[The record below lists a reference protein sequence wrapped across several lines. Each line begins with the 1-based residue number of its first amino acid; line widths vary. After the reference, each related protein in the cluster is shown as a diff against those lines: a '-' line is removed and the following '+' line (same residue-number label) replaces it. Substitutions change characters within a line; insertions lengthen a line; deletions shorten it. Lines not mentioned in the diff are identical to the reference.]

1 MADADNEE
9 AGEREDDPQARGQ
22 SWERLWLLDAGMTVG
37 EAIGRSYPIDWKHEY
52 IRRFVRP
59 PTRLS
64 RTLCP
69 LHSRLTAHNSHRAQ
83 TFKVL
88 VLAHHGAHGSSR
100 CHLIPHTH
108 HRTRTTAHA
117 PPHTH
122 HTNTTHCVFRTDTT
136 SMCASNSRVR
146 TSTTSA
152 SAILIASVRPAPFFF
167 FSLFCFVV
175 ILRSCASSVLCS
187 SLCVSCG
194 PESGQPQGV
203 QRVGQRWLRVRALH
217 ARRGQGLQRH
227 PPLSRNR
234 SF

>member
-9 AGEREDDPQARGQ
+9 AGEREDDAQARGQ
-22 SWERLWLLDAGMTVG
+22 SWERLWLPDAGMTVG

-100 CHLIPHTH
+100 CHLFPHTHTH
-108 HRTRTTAHA
+108 HRTRTT
-117 PPHTH
+117 H
-122 HTNTTHCVFRTDTT
+122 HRTRTRTRTTQTQLIVFRIDTI

-167 FSLFCFVV
+167 FSLFCFV
-175 ILRSCASSVLCS
+175 LL
-187 SLCVSCG
+187 
-194 PESGQPQGV
+194 
-203 QRVGQRWLRVRALH
+203 
-217 ARRGQGLQRH
+217 
-227 PPLSRNR
+227 
-234 SF
+234 